1 MEKNSDIYYHKYIK
15 YKKKYLEA
23 KKMLGGSTA
32 VYQSPPP
39 RMSMPNYG
47 YTSKTD
53 RHYHKFYA
61 SFTRDVLECIWNE
74 ASIKLGLRG
83 INPKYSGIYF
93 EFDDLNYLTIHNDK
107 GTNHKFH
114 INQADRRNS
123 LGLAIS
129 YDDYGNLEIV
139 KKYKDRDFW
148 DKVSP
153 KFKDLLDII
162 ERCVNSNKI
171 EPIRRGPLDFTD
183 AE

>member
-93 EFDDLNYLTIHNDK
+93 EFDDLNYLTIHNDQ

-148 DKVSP
+148 DKVNP